1 MAEGEGFEPPVPFQ
15 VQRFS
20 RPPVSTTH
28 TSLQPIESTQVDSCP
43 TLSYRLTKSHFG
55 VRGPCLK
62 EVGRYQRG
70 YIYEAFCAFHVGVE
84 LKEIVDGKL
93 TGKQRSPSAVHES

>member
-1 MAEGEGFEPPVPFQ
+1 LARQFSLNSIDYKRWPAPVH
-15 VQRFS
+15 RSS

-28 TSLQPIESTQVDSCP
+28 TSLQSIESTAIDSRP
-43 TLSYRLTKSHFG
+43 TLSYYHTELQFR

-70 YIYEAFCAFHVGVE
+70 YIYEAVWCFSLCGTG
-84 LKEIVDGKL
+84 LKRL
-93 TGKQRSPSAVHES
+93 